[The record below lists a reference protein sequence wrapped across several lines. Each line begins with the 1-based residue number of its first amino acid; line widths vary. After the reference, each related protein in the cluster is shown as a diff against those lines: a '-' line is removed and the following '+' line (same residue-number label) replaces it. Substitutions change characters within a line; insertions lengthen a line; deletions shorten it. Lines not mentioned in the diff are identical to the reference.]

1 MRESNPLPPEQRKR
15 VTRLVVIAVVI
26 SDLII
31 FGLIGYYFLMKP
43 SHAPAGQPAPG
54 AETRK

>member
-1 MRESNPLPPEQRKR
+1 MHESNNLPTRERKR
-15 VTRLVVIAVVI
+15 MTRLMIIAVVV

-31 FGLIGYYFLMKP
+31 FGLIGYYFLYKP
-43 SHAPAGQPAPG
+43 SHEPAAQPAPG